1 VHQDFSKSPSAHY
14 FIEGNVRHA
23 MEQIDFAR
31 VTGDV
36 AGNPSLA
43 KSEIV
48 ALYREWELKNSKING
63 SSRIITKQ
71 L

>member
-14 FIEGNVRHA
+14 FIQGNVKHV
-23 MEQIDFAR
+23 MEQLDFAR

-48 ALYREWELKNSKING
+48 ALYRDWRKKNPKLNVS
-63 SSRIITKQ
+63 
-71 L
+71 